1 MDQQGQFELYV
12 VRRKSPD
19 RISRDAEQ
27 IISVLEVCCKRRV
40 VMLQPRTIRQQIETS
55 EATDSK
61 RIVWRYC
68 IQETVFNSARCPS
81 NTR

>member
-1 MDQQGQFELYV
+1 MHV
-12 VRRKSPD
+12 VRRKVK
-19 RISRDAEQ
+19 IVSRDAEQ
-27 IISVLEVCCKRRV
+27 ITSVLELCCKRRV
-40 VMLQPRTIRQQIETS
+40 VMLQTRTIQQQIETS

-68 IQETVFNSARCPS
+68 VQETVSNSVRCPS